1 MSSISVR
8 FFIITDD
15 SEILRVSFN
24 KLDRLLQSTDEEKIE
39 KFAGKRV
46 RVAEISVRLENR
58 KPIEAIRAIYHYFHF
73 NEKGILDKDRLRN
86 DGNIVSIAGISSIF
100 MEKVQGNIINAQQE
114 FAKRQRDHVV
124 WWKPN
129 MQLERNILDA
139 SINEFKC
146 KRL

>member
-15 SEILRVSFN
+15 SEIFKVSFN
-24 KLDRLLQSTDEEKIE
+24 KLDRLLKNTDEEKIE

-46 RVAEISVRLENR
+46 RAAEITVRLENR

-73 NEKGILDKDRLRN
+73 NEKGILDKDRLSK
-86 DGNIVSIAGISSIF
+86 DGTIVSIAGISSIF

-114 FAKRQRDHVV
+114 FAERQRDHAV
-124 WWKPN
+124 WWKPD
-129 MQLERNILDA
+129 MQLESNILNA
-139 SINEFKC
+139 AINEFKC
-146 KRL
+146 RRL

>member
-15 SEILRVSFN
+15 SEILSVSIN
-24 KLDRLLQSTDEEKIE
+24 KLDRLLKSTDEEKIE

-46 RVAEISVRLENR
+46 RAAEISVRLENR

-73 NEKGILDKDRLRN
+73 NEKGILDKDRLRK
-86 DGNIVSIAGISSIF
+86 DGNIVSIAGISPMF
-100 MEKVQGNIINAQQE
+100 TQKAQDNIINARQK
-114 FAKRQRDHVV
+114 FAKRQRDHAV
-124 WWKPN
+124 WWEPN
-129 MQLERNILDA
+129 MQLERNLLDA
-139 SINEFKC
+139 AIDEFKC

>member
-15 SEILRVSFN
+15 SEILRMSFN

-39 KFAGKRV
+39 KFVGKPV
-46 RVAEISVRLENR
+46 RAAEISVRLENR

-86 DGNIVSIAGISSIF
+86 DGNIVSIAGTSTF
-100 MEKVQGNIINAQQE
+100 FTQEKQDNVINAQKE
-114 FAKRQRDHVV
+114 FAKRKRDHAV

-129 MQLERNILDA
+129 MQIERNILDA
-139 SINEFKC
+139 AIDEFKC

>member
-1 MSSISVR
+1 MSSVSVR

-24 KLDRLLQSTDEEKIE
+24 KFERLRKGTCEEKIE
-39 KFAGKRV
+39 KFSGKRV
-46 RVAEISVRLENR
+46 RAAEITVRLENR

-86 DGNIVSIAGISSIF
+86 DGNIVSIAGMSTF
-100 MEKVQGNIINAQQE
+100 FTQEKQDNVINAQKE
-114 FAKRQRDHVV
+114 FAKRKRDHAV
-124 WWKPN
+124 WWKPD

-139 SINEFKC
+139 AIDEFKC